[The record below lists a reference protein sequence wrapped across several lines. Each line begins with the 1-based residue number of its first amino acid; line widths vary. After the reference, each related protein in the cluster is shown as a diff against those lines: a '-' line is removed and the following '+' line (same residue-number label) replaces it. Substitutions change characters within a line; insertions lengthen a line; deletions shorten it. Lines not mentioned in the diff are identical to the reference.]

1 MTSSVHRSLREERT
15 NQPNLN
21 LLERL
26 LFKMKLSDVSFATPI
41 EILSLTPTT
50 VAIVIAT
57 VGEEMINK
65 VLTLKVNFF
74 KYNTKPIIK

>member
-1 MTSSVHRSLREERT
+1 
-15 NQPNLN
+15 
-21 LLERL
+21 
-26 LFKMKLSDVSFATPI
+26 MKLSDVSFATPI

>member
-1 MTSSVHRSLREERT
+1 
-15 NQPNLN
+15 
-21 LLERL
+21 
-26 LFKMKLSDVSFATPI
+26 MKLSDVSFATPI

-65 VLTLKVNFF
+65 VLTLKVNFL
-74 KYNTKPIIK
+74 NTTQSQSLNENDSYSLVFYF